1 MTTNKN
7 TSDGASTAEDLLDL
21 TQELAALSEPMDRA
35 AMTNDHRAN
44 ALLLITRDTTA
55 RKWAPRWITQSGVHV
70 EMPDDI
76 QHALRDASA
85 LRPQIVV
92 VDASLRD
99 ESGEPLF
106 LALMAMRD
114 PQPLVFVLC
123 ANSREAAR
131 AQEHGPY
138 DIIRKPYDWE
148 LVSRRIV
155 NASQSVSMR
164 DRLERR
170 ETTLHKA
177 IEFAEN
183 AREQLRSRDSFEP
196 VTGLPNKAKF
206 KEILSRGMRAVDR
219 DGNALTVFVV
229 GFTRFRLVVEAMG
242 QQTAD
247 MLLAQ
252 IGESLSACLRD
263 ETDAPTTNKGLRTSI
278 VAAIDQARFG
288 LMLTWSGDQEELQR
302 FQHRLMDTL
311 SRPIQVGGQS
321 IHLSAC
327 LGVALYPQDADDV
340 DSLMQRADN
349 AMRDAQ
355 SRGGGFRYHCAETD
369 AAAARKLRIEHM
381 LHEALEQREL
391 SLSYQPIVRT
401 SDQQVVAAE
410 ALLRWRRP
418 DGTVIPP
425 MDFIGVAEESGLM
438 VRIGEYVL
446 EMTCKQLNIWQQA
459 GVRCPVVCVNV
470 AKVQLT
476 SGGFAPLVARTLK
489 KYRVDPSCLE
499 LEISERGVLSGD
511 FDVLN
516 QLHELKASGVR
527 LSVDDFG
534 TGESAIAYLK
544 ELPVDVL
551 KIDKS
556 YIAGMITNRKE
567 AAITSAMMALGQR
580 LELLVVAE
588 GVETQAQLEA
598 LRELGCDA
606 CQGFLF
612 SPAVRPAAFE
622 KLIKD
627 SVVLDFRASA

>member
-1 MTTNKN
+1 
-7 TSDGASTAEDLLDL
+7 
-21 TQELAALSEPMDRA
+21 
-35 AMTNDHRAN
+35 
-44 ALLLITRDTTA
+44 
-55 RKWAPRWITQSGVHV
+55 
-70 EMPDDI
+70 
-76 QHALRDASA
+76 
-85 LRPQIVV
+85 
-92 VDASLRD
+92 
-99 ESGEPLF
+99 
-106 LALMAMRD
+106 
-114 PQPLVFVLC
+114 
-123 ANSREAAR
+123 
-131 AQEHGPY
+131 
-138 DIIRKPYDWE
+138 
-148 LVSRRIV
+148 
-155 NASQSVSMR
+155 MR
-164 DRLERR
+164 DRLARR

-183 AREQLRSRDSFEP
+183 AREQLRSRDSYEP

-219 DGNALTVFVV
+219 DGNALTVFIV

-252 IGESLSACLRD
+252 IGDSLSACLRD
-263 ETDAPTTNKGLRTSI
+263 ENDAPSTNQGLRTSI
-278 VAAIDQARFG
+278 VAAIDHARFG
-288 LMLTWSGDQEELQR
+288 LMMTWSGDEDELQR

-311 SRPIQVGGQS
+311 SRPIQVGGQT

-327 LGVALYPQDADDV
+327 LGVALYPQDADGV

-381 LHEALEQREL
+381 LHEALENREL
-391 SLSYQPIVRT
+391 SLSYQPIVRA

-418 DGTVIPP
+418 DGSLIPP
-425 MDFIGVAEESGLM
+425 IDFIGVAEESGLM
-438 VRIGEYVL
+438 VRVGEYVFD
-446 EMTCKQLNIWQQA
+446 MACKQLSIWQQS
-459 GVRCPVVCVNV
+459 GVACPVICVNV
-470 AKVQLT
+470 AKIQLT
-476 SGGFAPLVARTLK
+476 SGGFAPFVARTLK
-489 KYRVDPSCLE
+489 KYRVAPSCIE

-511 FDVLN
+511 FDIVN

-527 LSVDDFG
+527 LSIDDFG

-556 YIAGMITNRKE
+556 YIAGMMANRKD
-567 AAITSAMMALGQR
+567 AAITSAMLALGQR
-580 LELLVVAE
+580 LDLLVIAE
-588 GVETQAQLEA
+588 GVETEEQLRA
-598 LRELGCDA
+598 LQELGCDA

-612 SPAVRPAAFE
+612 SPAVRPNAFE
-622 KLIKD
+622 SLIKD